1 MMFLISGDNISHMP
15 FSIWRLPQL
24 LWFYKKK
31 FDPTLA
37 WPIITCPKK
46 NSHDQNHMFKNSH
59 DQNYMPNKIFHVQ
72 NFMSNTKIQ
81 THIQIKISWPLNK
94 TYTRQ
99 QIFRTHHEFVQPSL
113 YNKFFITTMPPKFKL
128 KFIQQH
134 HILHTLPKFHES
146 STLSKLHHAKKL
158 NNSKWPQSQDYNMIN
173 HVMSKIS
180 TKANH
185 NKMTMSQHQTCNKAW
200 NQQISKKKKKKK
212 LLTLK
217 SILECGAW
225 VLGSWRS
232 PSSSFHSR
240 DGWYFFPWKVRKDGL
255 LEDETIV
262 NAKKKEVW
270 KWVSQN
276 GYEAKMAKNTRIWKD
291 IEEDQWRKVEK
302 PRKMIF

>member
-1 MMFLISGDNISHMP
+1 
-15 FSIWRLPQL
+15 
-24 LWFYKKK
+24 
-31 FDPTLA
+31 
-37 WPIITCPKK
+37 
-46 NSHDQNHMFKNSH
+46 MFKNSH

-113 YNKFFITTMPPKFKL
+113 YNKFFITTMPPKFKP

-158 NNSKWPQSQDYNMIN
+158 NNSKWPQSQDYNMIK

-200 NQQISKKKKKKK
+200 NQQISKKKKK

>member
-15 FSIWRLPQL
+15 FNIWRLPRL
-24 LWFYKKK
+24 LWFCKKK

-113 YNKFFITTMPPKFKL
+113 YNKFFITTMPPKFKP

-200 NQQISKKKKKKK
+200 NQQITKKKKKK

-255 LEDETIV
+255 
-262 NAKKKEVW
+262 
-270 KWVSQN
+270 
-276 GYEAKMAKNTRIWKD
+276 
-291 IEEDQWRKVEK
+291 
-302 PRKMIF
+302 